1 MNAIYAGN
9 FSVVEN
15 RVMLLLSAC
24 GETERRKDDE
34 KDVVAEGYDREKE
47 SLLSLKKKEMLSEVI
62 RVWTTRKARIY
73 SSPSSMLAE
82 ERIRKVFRNA
92 CLSGKDEGPAIY
104 VRARQGCVEGYRMR
118 EELENRQ
125 IRKKTVAVYMLV
137 GV

>member
-1 MNAIYAGN
+1 
-9 FSVVEN
+9 
-15 RVMLLLSAC
+15 
-24 GETERRKDDE
+24 
-34 KDVVAEGYDREKE
+34 
-47 SLLSLKKKEMLSEVI
+47 
-62 RVWTTRKARIY
+62 
-73 SSPSSMLAE
+73 MLAE